1 VTQKYFKMMEKS
13 NNENQ
18 VPEFRQI
25 IAGYTDEEIR
35 KVLKKRKLYQK
46 EAADFAIQEAIRRG
60 LIYSEQDL
68 FAAEFK
74 HEPEKFS
81 IFPIIEN
88 EKTRSKFKKSI
99 ARSLLIL
106 GALPLVL
113 GGIKIFERQSLEG
126 IVIFIFGVA
135 WIFTSFKLMSKVNIK
150 LIYFMFFMLI
160 LAVVYPVK
168 IFILSPSLN
177 SIDLLITILAF
188 GSVLYG
194 IGFLGNMKD

>member
-1 VTQKYFKMMEKS
+1 MEKS

-18 VPEFRQI
+18 VPEFKQI
-25 IAGYTDEEIR
+25 IAAYSDEEIR

-60 LIYSEQDL
+60 IIYSEQDL
-68 FAAEFK
+68 FAAEYK
-74 HEPEKFS
+74 PEPEKFS

-88 EKTRSKFKKSI
+88 EKVRHKFKKSI

-113 GGIKIFERQSLEG
+113 GGIKIFETQSLEG
-126 IVIFIFGVA
+126 IFMFIFGVA
-135 WIFTSFKLMSKVNIK
+135 WSLSSFKLMSTVNTK
-150 LIYFMFFMLI
+150 LIYFMFFLLI
-160 LAVVYPVK
+160 LAAVYPVK
-168 IFILSPSLN
+168 MFILSPSLN

-188 GSVLYG
+188 GSVFYG
-194 IGFLGNMKD
+194 IGFLGKLKD